1 MIDDRTFFAGSGMYF
16 SKSRFFIIVR
26 PSQAERS
33 LLTAVFPKDATCRQ
47 IGEGACLATSFV
59 SI

>member
-1 MIDDRTFFAGSGMYF
+1 MTGDRTIFAGSGMRF

-33 LLTAVFPKDATCRQ
+33 LLTAVFPENATCRQ
-47 IGEGACLATSFV
+47 IGEGVCLDI
-59 SI
+59 SIL